1 LLHLVVTHYG
11 VGNYLENQEDFV
23 KRAWSFN
30 LFALLS
36 LALCLVFA
44 PTGLAQSIVSGE
56 ISGTVTDASGAVVPN
71 ATVNLASTE
80 TGFNES
86 TTTSAAGTFR
96 FALVKPGNYTLS
108 ITAGG
113 FSTVKRTVVAS
124 TGQVSEF
131 PIQLEVGGKT
141 ETVEISA
148 AAPLIQTQ
156 NGNLASTIDTATIER
171 MPNSGQD
178 MTNFALMTPGVTVS
192 SGGGYGNFTANGQPG
207 TANLYTVN
215 GGDMNDPENG
225 LNNSGASNMMLGANE
240 LQEVTV
246 VTNGYTG
253 EYGRAAGANVNMST
267 KSGSNQF
274 HGNATYWWN
283 GTILNAN
290 DWFNNSTNP
299 VTPRG
304 HAVSNQ
310 YAGSIGGPIK
320 KDKLFFFFDYEG
332 LRYVLPGGGQVF
344 LPSTAFA
351 NGTLAN
357 LAANGQ
363 AAQVPFY
370 TTVFNLYKGA
380 PGSSGAAPVAAAC
393 GDLTGTAVPGGGVFD
408 DATHPCATVFQS
420 TVNSLN
426 SERLLA
432 ATVDWNASP
441 KDSVKFRY
449 WQDRGVQATATDP
462 INAAFNANSVQPQ
475 DAGQATWT
483 HVFDSHVTN
492 QLVVGGF
499 YYSAVFGPPNLGA
512 SLAVFPTTLL
522 FTDGAPFDNLGGGAQ
537 QGPGNSNF
545 PQGRNVSQYQV
556 IDDLAWTKGS
566 HGIKFGVNFRGNRI
580 SSFASGGQ
588 TSGLVTINSLT
599 EFYNGLA
606 TVSGFSQAF
615 AKQTSYPTQY
625 SSLGL
630 YAQDEWSVSSHLKMT
645 FALRIDRNTNLEC
658 TIGCYARP
666 AGSFNQAAHNINT
679 PYDQTILTGLKKA
692 FPSLQSVVLGP
703 RIGFAWTPRNDLV
716 IRGGGGIFGQL
727 YPGSFGDRFIQN
739 APNVTNFTAAANN
752 GGTFPFAM
760 GPKENPDGGQ
770 GVPGNLR
777 EQVTN
782 SNATFQNLFFSGG
795 TLLDMQTAL
804 PGFSLPN
811 LNTVV
816 GDTTNTKSYQWNLE
830 VQKAFG
836 ASTVLSVIYVGNHG
850 ANIFVRNP
858 WLNTYC
864 NPTRVACNQAGT
876 EFNALRKA
884 PLDQRFGSVLEVQN
898 NGISNYHGLSVS
910 LVRRFSHGF
919 SGTLNYNYSHSLD
932 DVSNGGLY
940 QYNLNNAAN
949 SFRIQL
955 DPNSLRHINYG
966 NSDYD
971 FRHSL
976 SANYV
981 YDLPFKMGNHLVNDV
996 IGGWSIAGTFFFKS
1010 GEPFSVYNTAAR
1022 TRNLANSN
1030 GGGVLAD
1037 FTGGSTTC
1045 SNSAVLCPLAG
1056 QFTYFG
1062 GTARNQPDFGTF
1074 SRNTFRGPYFFD
1086 TDFSIEKAIKVRE
1099 NMTFTIGA
1107 AAYNV
1112 LNHPNFDNP
1121 HASVS
1126 TPATFGQSFQTVGP
1140 PNSPYGNFTGAIVN
1154 GRVMQLNAKFKF

>member
-1 LLHLVVTHYG
+1 
-11 VGNYLENQEDFV
+11 V

-30 LFALLS
+30 LFALLG

-44 PTGLAQSIVSGE
+44 PAGLAQSTVSGE

-71 ATVNLASTE
+71 AAVSLASTE
-80 TGFNES
+80 TGFS
-86 TTTSAAGTFR
+86 ATTTTNSSGAFR

-108 ITAGG
+108 ITASG

-178 MTNFALMTPGVTVS
+178 MTNFALMTPGVTIS

-207 TANLYTVN
+207 TSNLYTVN

-290 DWFNNSTNP
+290 DWFANSTNP

-351 NGTLAN
+351 NATKAN
-357 LAANGQ
+357 LMANGQ
-363 AAQVPFY
+363 TAQVPFY
-370 TTVFNLYKGA
+370 TTIFNLYAGA
-380 PGSSGAAPVAAAC
+380 PGSGNAAAQAGAC
-393 GDLTGTAVPGGGVFD
+393 GTLAGKTVNGVLFD
-408 DATHPCATVFQS
+408 DGNGNGGIPCASVFQS

-426 SERLLA
+426 TERLFA
-432 ATVDWNASP
+432 ITVDWNASSQ
-441 KDSVKFRY
+441 DSVKFRY
-449 WQDRGVQATATDP
+449 WDDKGLQATGTDV
-462 INAAFNANSVQPQ
+462 INSAFNTNSKQPQ
-475 DAGQATWT
+475 EAGQATWT
-483 HVFDSHVTN
+483 HVFNSHVTN
-492 QLVVGGF
+492 QLVTGGF
-499 YYSAVFGPPNLGA
+499 YYSAIFGP
-512 SLAVFPTTLL
+512 SDLAKTFSVFPTTIV
-522 FTDGAPFDNLGGGAQ
+522 FNDGTWANLNGQSSSSPAV
-537 QGPGNSNF
+537 GNANF

-556 IDDLAWTKGS
+556 IDDLAWTKGN

-580 SSFASGGQ
+580 SSFASGFE
-588 TSGLVTINSLT
+588 TTGLISVNSLT

-606 TVSGFSQAF
+606 TASGFTQAF
-615 AKQTSYPTQY
+615 SKQTSYPTAY

-658 TIGCYARP
+658 TIGCYARTT
-666 AGSFNQAAHNINT
+666 GSFLQADHNVNT
-679 PYDQTILTGLKKA
+679 PYDQTIVSGLKKA
-692 FPSLQSVVLGP
+692 FPSLQTVVLGP
-703 RIGFAWTPRNDLV
+703 RIGFAWTPRHDLV
-716 IRGGGGIFGQL
+716 IRGGAGIFGQL
-727 YPGSFGDRFIQN
+727 YPGSFGDRFI
-739 APNVTNFTAAANN
+739 TNPPLTASFTAATSQ

-760 GPKENPDGGQ
+760 GTAACPDCGQ

-777 EQVTN
+777 DQVTN
-782 SNATFQNLFFSGG
+782 SNKVFQQLFFTGG
-795 TLLDMQTAL
+795 TLADMRAKVA
-804 PGFSLPN
+804 GFSKPN

-816 GDTTNTKSYQWNLE
+816 LDNTNTKSYQWNLE

-836 ASTVLSVIYVGNHG
+836 ASTVLSLIYVGNHG
-850 ANIFVRNP
+850 SNIWVRNP

-864 NPTRVACNQAGT
+864 RQTILDPNGNPIPNPVCTGGATFAGVP
-876 EFNALRKA
+876 NA
-884 PLDQRFGSVLEVQN
+884 PLDARFGSVLEVQN

-955 DPNSLRHINYG
+955 DPTSLKRINYG

-976 SANYV
+976 SANYI

-1010 GEPFSVYNTAAR
+1010 GEPFSVYNTG
-1022 TRNLANSN
+1022 TRATNLVNSS

-1037 FTGGSTTC
+1037 FTGGSRTC
-1045 SNSAVLCPLAG
+1045 SNSAVTCPLG
-1056 QFTYFG
+1056 SQFTYFG
-1062 GTARNQPDFGTF
+1062 GTATNQPDFGN
-1074 SRNTFRGPYFFD
+1074 SPRNTFRGPYFFD

-1107 AAYNV
+1107 SAYNV

-1121 HASVS
+1121 HANVNVS
-1126 TPATFGQSFQTVGP
+1126 GNFGQQYQTVGP

>member
-1 LLHLVVTHYG
+1 M
-11 VGNYLENQEDFV
+11 

-44 PTGLAQSIVSGE
+44 PAGLAQSLVSGE
-56 ISGTVTDASGAVVPN
+56 ISGTITDASGAVVPN

-96 FALVKPGNYTLS
+96 FALVKPGSYTLAV
-108 ITAGG
+108 TASG
-113 FSTVKRTVVAS
+113 FNTVKRSVVS
-124 TGQVSEF
+124 TTGQVSEF

-156 NGNLASTIDTATIER
+156 NGNLSSTIDTATIER

-178 MTNFALMTPGVTVS
+178 MTNFALMTPGVTIS

-253 EYGRAAGANVNMST
+253 EYGRASGANVNMST

-290 DWFNNSTNP
+290 DWFANSTNP
-299 VTPRG
+299 ITPRG

-320 KDKLFFFFDYEG
+320 KDKLFFFFDLEG

-344 LPSTAFA
+344 LPSAAFA
-351 NGTLAN
+351 NATLAN

-370 TTVFNLYKGA
+370 TTVFNLYNGA
-380 PGSSGAAPVAAAC
+380 PGSSGASAAPGNC
-393 GDLTGTAVPGGGVFD
+393 GDLSGTTVGGVTFD
-408 DATHPCATVFQS
+408 NGPGTPGVVCANTFQS

-426 SERLLA
+426 KERLFA
-432 ATVDWNASP
+432 ITVDWNASP

-449 WQDRGVQATATDP
+449 WQDRGVQATGTDV
-462 INAAFNANSVQPQ
+462 INPAFNTNSTQPQ

-499 YYSAVFGPPNLGA
+499 YYSAIFGPPDLA
-512 SLAVFPTTLL
+512 KTFAVFPTTIV
-522 FTDGAPFDNLGGGAQ
+522 FGDGSFANMNGQSSSSSAV
-537 QGPGNSNF
+537 GNANF

-556 IDDLAWTKGS
+556 IDDLAWTKGN
-566 HGIKFGVNFRGNRI
+566 HGIKFGVNMRGNRI
-580 SSFASGGQ
+580 SSF
-588 TSGLVTINSLT
+588 TSGFETTGLISVNSLT

-606 TVSGFSQAF
+606 TNSGYAQAF
-615 AKQTSYPTQY
+615 SKQTSYPTAY

-666 AGSFNQAAHNINT
+666 AGSFTQADHNAAT

-692 FPSLQSVVLGP
+692 FPSLQSIVWGP

-739 APNVTNFTAAANN
+739 APNVTNFTVATSN

-760 GPKENPDGGQ
+760 GPVNCPDCGQ
-770 GVPGNLR
+770 GVPGNMR
-777 EQVTN
+777 DAAVA
-782 SNATFQNLFFSGG
+782 SNNAFQSLFFTGG
-795 TLLDMQTAL
+795 TLKNMSDATAAV
-804 PGFSLPN
+804 GVVFSPPN

-836 ASTVLSVIYVGNHG
+836 SSTVLSLIYVGNHG

-858 WLNTYC
+858 WMNTFC
-864 NPTRVACNQAGT
+864 NPVRVACNQPGT
-876 EFNALRKA
+876 EFNALRSTA
-884 PLDQRFGSVLEVQN
+884 LDPRFGSVLEVQN
-898 NGISNYHGLSVS
+898 NGISSYHGLSAS
-910 LVRRFSHGF
+910 LSRRFSHGF

-940 QYNLNNAAN
+940 PYNLNNAGN
-949 SFRIQL
+949 SFRIQM
-955 DPNSLRHINYG
+955 DPNNLKRLNYG

-981 YDLPFKMGNHLVNDV
+981 YDLPFKMSNHLVNDV

-1010 GEPFSVYNTAAR
+1010 GEPFSAYNSQAR
-1022 TRNLANSN
+1022 SRNLVNST
-1030 GGGVLAD
+1030 GGAVLAD
-1037 FTGGSTTC
+1037 FTGGSRTC
-1045 SNSAVLCPLAG
+1045 SNSSTLCPLPT

-1062 GTARNQPDFGTF
+1062 ATTGDPFRARNQPDFGTF
-1074 SRNTFRGPYFFD
+1074 GRNTFRGPYFFD
-1086 TDFSIEKAIKVRE
+1086 TDFSIEKAIKIRE
-1099 NMTFTIGA
+1099 NMVFTIGA
-1107 AAYNV
+1107 SAYNV

-1121 HASVS
+1121 HLSVS
-1126 TPATFGQSFQTVGP
+1126 TAGTFGQSFQTVGP

-1154 GRVMQLNAKFKF
+1154 GRVMQINAKFKF

>member
-1 LLHLVVTHYG
+1 
-11 VGNYLENQEDFV
+11 V

-30 LFALLS
+30 LFALVG
-36 LALCLVFA
+36 LALCLALTPAVS
-44 PTGLAQSIVSGE
+44 AQSTVSGE

-71 ATVNLASTE
+71 ATVNLASTG

-108 ITAGG
+108 ITASG

-178 MTNFALMTPGVTVS
+178 MTNFALMTPGVTIS

-253 EYGRAAGANVNMST
+253 EYGRASGANVNMST

-290 DWFNNSTNP
+290 DWFANSTNP

-351 NGTLAN
+351 NATLAN

-370 TTVFNLYKGA
+370 TTIFNLYKGA
-380 PGSSGAAPVAAAC
+380 PGSANAAVSPGQC
-393 GDLTGTAVPGGGVFD
+393 GDLSGNTVGGVLFQD
-408 DATHPCATVFQS
+408 TNATNGGIPCATVFQS

-426 SERLLA
+426 TERLFA
-432 ATVDWNASP
+432 ITVDWNASSN
-441 KDSVKFRY
+441 DSVKFRY
-449 WQDRGVQATATDP
+449 WQDRGVQATGTDV
-462 INAAFNANSVQPQ
+462 INPAFNTNSVQPQ

-483 HVFDSHVTN
+483 HVFNSHVTN
-492 QLVVGGF
+492 QLVTGGF
-499 YYSAVFGPPNLGA
+499 YYSAIFGPPD
-512 SLAVFPTTLL
+512 LAKTFSVFPTTIV
-522 FTDGAPFDNLGGGAQ
+522 FNDGTWATMNGQSSSSPAV
-537 QGPGNSNF
+537 GNANF

-556 IDDLAWTKGS
+556 IDDLAWTKGN

-580 SSFASGGQ
+580 SSF
-588 TSGLVTINSLT
+588 TSGFETTGLISVNSLT

-606 TVSGFSQAF
+606 SNSGFTQAF
-615 AKQTSYPTQY
+615 SKQTSYPTAY

-658 TIGCYARP
+658 TIGCYART
-666 AGSFNQAAHNINT
+666 AGGFLQADHSVNT
-679 PYDQTILTGLKKA
+679 PYDQTILSGLKKA
-692 FPSLQSVVLGP
+692 FPSLQTVVLGP
-703 RIGFAWTPRNDLV
+703 RIGFAWTPRHDLV
-716 IRGGGGIFGQL
+716 FRGGGGIFGQL
-727 YPGSFGDRFIQN
+727 YPGSFGDRFITN
-739 APNVTNFTAAANN
+739 PPNTASFTAATSQ

-760 GPKENPDGGQ
+760 GPAACPDCGQ
-770 GVPGNLR
+770 GVPGNMR
-777 EQVTN
+777 DQVTN
-782 SNATFQNLFFSGG
+782 SNKVFQQLFFTGG
-795 TLLDMQTAL
+795 TLLQMQNQVA
-804 PGFSLPN
+804 GFSLPN

-816 GDTTNTKSYQWNLE
+816 LDSTNTKSYQWNLE

-836 ASTVLSVIYVGNHG
+836 ASTVLSLIYVGNHG
-850 ANIFVRNP
+850 SNIWVRNP
-858 WLNTYC
+858 WMNTYC
-864 NPTRVACNQAGT
+864 DPTRVACNQPGT
-876 EFNALRKA
+876 EFNALRQA
-884 PLDQRFGSVLEVQN
+884 PLDARFGSVLEVQN
-898 NGISNYHGLSVS
+898 NGLSNYHGLSVS

-1010 GEPFSVYNTAAR
+1010 GEPFSVYNTQAR
-1022 TRNLANSN
+1022 TRNLINST

-1037 FTGGSTTC
+1037 FTGGSSTC
-1045 SNSAVLCPLAG
+1045 SNSAVICPLPT

-1062 GTARNQPDFGTF
+1062 ATAGDPFRARNQSDFGTF

-1086 TDFSIEKAIKVRE
+1086 TDFSVEKAVKIRE
-1099 NMTFTIGA
+1099 NMAFTIGLS
-1107 AAYNV
+1107 AYNV

-1121 HASVS
+1121 HSSVS
-1126 TPATFGQSFQTVGP
+1126 TAGNFGQQYQTVGP

-1154 GRVMQLNAKFKF
+1154 GRVMQINAKFKF